1 MLLVIATWNVK
12 VSVNVNTK
20 LALVKERYM
29 VFESCRCVYREAIK
43 AGKILS
49 HWRPVSEFC
58 ETSAHQTTPE
68 SVSVQFEE
76 RSNSL
81 LATMAT
87 PGPLGPNLQG
97 MDSLTAAMKTNI
109 IPDQEYLLQVCS
121 ITINF
126 IKLFVDLYIDFHV
139 LSSLDPYFRVQ
150 FWTRMWKTWIIDSEG
165 FATMLMLVR
174 KSSKK
179 KRWFSASEG
188 QARFPWHWGFVTAW
202 TQIPGF
208 PGNWGNFQ
216 IQ

>member
-1 MLLVIATWNVK
+1 MLLSHCYMIRH
-12 VSVNVNTK
+12 VNVNTK

-81 LATMAT
+81 LDTMAT

-109 IPDQEYLLQVCS
+109 IPDQEYLLQVLS
-121 ITINF
+121 I
-126 IKLFVDLYIDFHV
+126 
-139 LSSLDPYFRVQ
+139 
-150 FWTRMWKTWIIDSEG
+150 
-165 FATMLMLVR
+165 
-174 KSSKK
+174 
-179 KRWFSASEG
+179 
-188 QARFPWHWGFVTAW
+188 
-202 TQIPGF
+202 
-208 PGNWGNFQ
+208 
-216 IQ
+216 